1 MKFTTKKINAAALAT
16 GTGLVLASMVFLAA
30 PPQASATL
38 AGDAGATF
46 MAKCAACH
54 GKDGSGN
61 TTAGKGM
68 GVKDLRSAEVQGQ
81 SDAQLT
87 AIIGEGKGKMPGYEK
102 TLGADAV
109 KGLVAYVRG
118 LKR

>member
-1 MKFTTKKINAAALAT
+1 MNFTTKMKAAAVAMGAGLA
-16 GTGLVLASMVFLAA
+16 LASMLLLAA
-30 PPQASATL
+30 PPQASATV

-61 TTAGKGM
+61 TAAGKGM

-81 SDAQLT
+81 SDAQL
-87 AIIGEGKGKMPGYEK
+87 AAVIGKGKGKMPGYEK

-109 KGLVAYVRG
+109 KGLVAYVRS